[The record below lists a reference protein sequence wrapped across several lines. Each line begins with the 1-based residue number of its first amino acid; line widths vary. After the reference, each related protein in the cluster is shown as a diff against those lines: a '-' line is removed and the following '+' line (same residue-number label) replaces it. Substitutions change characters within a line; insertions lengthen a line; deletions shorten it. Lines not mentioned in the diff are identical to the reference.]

1 MEGFRKCNGKEHLFW
16 PPQHTGVVMSAACNT
31 AVLTKTVHTGVQT
44 PVRSTFQHNDRH
56 SPGENNNNY
65 ATATLLLLIK

>member
-16 PPQHTGVVMSAACNT
+16 PPQHAGVVMSAACNT

-44 PVRSTFQHNDRH
+44 PVRSTF
-56 SPGENNNNY
+56 
-65 ATATLLLLIK
+65 

>member
-16 PPQHTGVVMSAACNT
+16 PPQHAGVVMSAACNT

-44 PVRSTFQHNDRH
+44 PVRSSFSITTDTHQVKII
-56 SPGENNNNY
+56 
-65 ATATLLLLIK
+65 TTTLQLHYCCW